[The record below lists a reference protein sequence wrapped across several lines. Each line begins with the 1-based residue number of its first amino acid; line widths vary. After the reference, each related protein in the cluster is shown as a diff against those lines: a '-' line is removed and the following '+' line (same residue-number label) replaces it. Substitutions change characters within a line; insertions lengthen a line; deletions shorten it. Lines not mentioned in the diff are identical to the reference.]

1 MATVK
6 KSICRKIIKMTLTEE
21 KHYWNF
27 HVWLFLA
34 EMRLN
39 VLGMCM
45 MYKAVCVLL
54 SLTSSRGTSIVTD
67 VKLVLSH

>member
-45 MYKAVCVLL
+45 M
-54 SLTSSRGTSIVTD
+54 
-67 VKLVLSH
+67 